1 MPTSISPRVAQSLFA
16 AAVFL
21 GAGLVFQI
29 QPLMSKLI
37 LPWFGG
43 SPGVWTVCLLFFQA
57 LLFVGY
63 LYAHG
68 LVQRGSLRGQWR
80 IHSGLLA
87 VALLAPIWPSTAW
100 KPTGD
105 GDPTT
110 AILGLLAWHV
120 GLPYLLLSA
129 TGPLLQVWFAR
140 AFPGESPYR
149 LYALSNLG
157 SLLGLVSYPFVVDVW
172 LSAQQQVTLWWSGF
186 LGYSLLCVACGG
198 IAVSRGTAAH
208 VNSEP
213 VSTLLGDEPRAT
225 WGERLLWFALAM
237 IPSVLL
243 SSVTNKL
250 SIDISPVPF
259 LWVVPLTLYLVSFII
274 CFSRES
280 WASRRVWGPAAV
292 VGLLVSANVIAR
304 QLGRG
309 HYGSLP
315 LQFCVHWGTF
325 FSLCMVCHGEL
336 VRRKPVST
344 RASAGS
350 SALTEFYFVMS
361 AGGAAGGLFVAVL
374 APAFLPLFV
383 EHHLG
388 LLVAALLMPW
398 MWRADLFLSRSRI
411 RNVAARMG
419 VASAVSLL
427 SICLLIDVV
436 STFNNVRS
444 ISRNFYGVLRVIE
457 RHLEPPSR
465 SYLSLS
471 HGGTRHGLQPLD
483 PSLARL
489 PTTYYGLKSAVG
501 LALATHHADRPR
513 RIGLVGLGVGTLATY
528 GRQGDVYDFYEI
540 DPAVRDL
547 AQHAFTYLRDS
558 RAEVRLVPGD
568 ARLAL
573 ERREGQQYDVLVLDA
588 FSSDAIPIHLLTAE
602 AFAIYRRHLA
612 PDGIVA
618 AHVSNRYFNL
628 RPVLAGHAERLG
640 WTAIGIADAKSDDEL
655 FTYSSS
661 WVLLSPN
668 ADVLESGAIG
678 QAERSDLGPP
688 RHWTDARHSLFE
700 VWGTK

>member
-43 SPGVWTVCLLFFQA
+43 SPGVWTVCLLFFQS

-68 LVQRGSLRGQWR
+68 LVQRGNLRGQWL

-87 VALLAPIWPSTAW
+87 VALLAPIWPSAAW

-105 GDPTT
+105 GDPTI

-129 TGPLLQVWFAR
+129 TGPLLQVWFSR

-172 LSAQQQVTLWWSGF
+172 LAAPQQVTLWWSGF

-198 IAVSRGTAAH
+198 IAVSRGAAAQ
-208 VNSEP
+208 VTTEP
-213 VSTLLGDEPRAT
+213 LSTPLDNQPRAT
-225 WGERLLWFALAM
+225 WGERLLWFVLAM
-237 IPSVLL
+237 VPSVLL

-259 LWVVPLTLYLVSFII
+259 LWVVPLTLYLISFII

-280 WASRRVWGPAAV
+280 WASRWVWGPAAV

-315 LQFCVHWGTF
+315 FQFCVHWGTF

-344 RASAGS
+344 RASANS
-350 SALTEFYFVMS
+350 SALTEFYLVMS

-411 RNVAARMG
+411 RNVAAWVG

-427 SICLLIDVV
+427 SICLLVDVV

-457 RHLEPPSR
+457 RHLDPPSR
-465 SYLSLS
+465 SYVSLS

-483 PSLARL
+483 PALARL
-489 PTTYYGLKSAVG
+489 PTTYYGLKSGVG

-513 RIGLVGLGVGTLATY
+513 RIGLVGLGVGTLAAY
-528 GRQGDVYDFYEI
+528 GRTGDVYDFYEI

-558 RAEVRLVPGD
+558 RAEVRLIPGD

-573 ERREGQQYDVLVLDA
+573 ERREAQQYDVLVLDA

-602 AFAIYRRHLA
+602 AFDIYRRHLA

-628 RPVLAGHAERLG
+628 RPILAGHAERLG

-661 WVLLSPN
+661 WVLLSPS
-668 ADVLESGAIG
+668 ADSLNVGALG
-678 QAERSDLGPP
+678 QAERTDLGPP

-700 VWGTK
+700 VWGEK

>member
-37 LPWFGG
+37 LPWFCG

-325 FSLCMVCHGEL
+325 FSLCMVCHGE
-336 VRRKPVST
+336 
-344 RASAGS
+344 
-350 SALTEFYFVMS
+350 
-361 AGGAAGGLFVAVL
+361 
-374 APAFLPLFV
+374 
-383 EHHLG
+383 
-388 LLVAALLMPW
+388 
-398 MWRADLFLSRSRI
+398 
-411 RNVAARMG
+411 
-419 VASAVSLL
+419 
-427 SICLLIDVV
+427 
-436 STFNNVRS
+436 
-444 ISRNFYGVLRVIE
+444 
-457 RHLEPPSR
+457 
-465 SYLSLS
+465 
-471 HGGTRHGLQPLD
+471 
-483 PSLARL
+483 
-489 PTTYYGLKSAVG
+489 
-501 LALATHHADRPR
+501 
-513 RIGLVGLGVGTLATY
+513 
-528 GRQGDVYDFYEI
+528 
-540 DPAVRDL
+540 
-547 AQHAFTYLRDS
+547 
-558 RAEVRLVPGD
+558 
-568 ARLAL
+568 
-573 ERREGQQYDVLVLDA
+573 
-588 FSSDAIPIHLLTAE
+588 
-602 AFAIYRRHLA
+602 
-612 PDGIVA
+612 
-618 AHVSNRYFNL
+618 
-628 RPVLAGHAERLG
+628 
-640 WTAIGIADAKSDDEL
+640 
-655 FTYSSS
+655 
-661 WVLLSPN
+661 
-668 ADVLESGAIG
+668 
-678 QAERSDLGPP
+678 
-688 RHWTDARHSLFE
+688 
-700 VWGTK
+700 